1 MEHEYKLIMNSS
13 QARTVLKAVELLMRL
28 KINQPK
34 EIIWDVMDTET
45 NRKDPEF
52 YEHRESAEKLLEQAF
67 NQMFAFKLSY
77 PRLTYVD
84 WKDAEWYR
92 LYNTYQVIR
101 HALHDAENP
110 EGDGID
116 KEEPIQFTED
126 EPLPGIEWR

>member
-52 YEHRESAEKLLEQAF
+52 YEHRENAEKLLEQAF
-67 NQMFAFKLSY
+67 NQIFAFKLSY
-77 PRLTYVD
+77 PRLTDAD

-116 KEEPIQFTED
+116 KEEPMQFTE